1 VVAGETP
8 KVVQLPEQLLE
19 LFEVTVPTEDE
30 FAEKLVSRTA
40 SNKKDNGVAWFKGNS
55 VTKKVPLPM
64 AMPFPA
70 YLAYDAFTDDVPAH
84 ILWERIRVAE
94 ETDQCPAELFDGA
107 KAFLRAAHT
116 RNIQTQNSVS
126 LPISAFTKRVHED
139 ALAWG
144 RARQEVLFPELRVV
158 TAPAT
163 PQRNDISALLQVLTR
178 TGQTFGASPTSVA
191 ALQDPE
197 ADCVKKYGMC
207 VPDLHHFIKLCGLN
221 PGQEYLLPAWIK
233 KVVVKHQTTKE
244 GKHRIIRE
252 MRTQLRYEDHPIL
265 LFPAV
270 YKMIQD
276 KAFGGG

>member
-1 VVAGETP
+1 
-8 KVVQLPEQLLE
+8 
-19 LFEVTVPTEDE
+19 
-30 FAEKLVSRTA
+30 
-40 SNKKDNGVAWFKGNS
+40 
-55 VTKKVPLPM
+55 M
-64 AMPFPA
+64 
-70 YLAYDAFTDDVPAH
+70 
-84 ILWERIRVAE
+84 
-94 ETDQCPAELFDGA
+94 
-107 KAFLRAAHT
+107 
-116 RNIQTQNSVS
+116 
-126 LPISAFTKRVHED
+126 
-139 ALAWG
+139 
-144 RARQEVLFPELRVV
+144 
-158 TAPAT
+158 
-163 PQRNDISALLQVLTR
+163 
-178 TGQTFGASPTSVA
+178 A